1 MTLLKGP
8 MSLNYKIEHEITLTK
23 DEHLRSLELSKDK
36 NPIHSSE
43 EAAEKFKQ
51 KLGINEEGL
60 ILEGAH
66 SIGLLESHPEISNH
80 YILGVSRVSFEYPVV
95 IKDTKKIKYCLERFH
110 DNPFYMYKV
119 SIKDCNE
126 RAILTGNI
134 HTTPS
139 YEIFKQITDQKEHTL
154 SEAEKMKIGE
164 IVLDDSKINEY
175 CKTFHIDSESYH
187 KKYGD
192 NISGMMAAFFIPGKL
207 VSLIENFENKTYV
220 YKKQDL
226 DICLKGIGKSELK
239 IYGEIP
245 KPKLGLYKLK
255 VLVKGIE
262 GIIAKSETIAA
273 AF

>member
-1 MTLLKGP
+1 
-8 MSLNYKIEHEITLTK
+8 MSLNYKVEHEIVLTK
-23 DEHLRSLELSKDK
+23 DGHLRSLELSKDK

-66 SIGLLESHPEISNH
+66 SIVLLESHPEIANH
-80 YILGVSRVSFEYPVV
+80 YILGVSKVSFEYPIV
-95 IKDTKKIKYCLERFH
+95 IKDVKKIKYCLERFH

-119 SIKDCNE
+119 SVRDCNGKM
-126 RAILTGNI
+126 ILTGNI
-134 HTTPS
+134 HTTPN
-139 YEIFKQITDQKEHTL
+139 YEVFKQITDQKEQKV

-164 IVLDDSKINEY
+164 IVLDDNKINEY
-175 CKTFHIDSESYH
+175 CKTFHIDSEGYR

-192 NISGMMAAFFIPGKL
+192 SISGMMAAFFIPGKL
-207 VSLIENFENKTYV
+207 VSLIENFENKTYI

-239 IYGEIP
+239 IYGDPP
-245 KPKLGLYKLK
+245 KSKLGLYKFK
-255 VLVKGIE
+255 VMVKGLE
-262 GIIAKSETIAA
+262 GIVAKSETIAA